1 MSKKVKMVL
10 HAEPGVGKSTF
21 AAKAPHPFFICTDGN
36 YEWLDLPVED
46 HVQVYSFA
54 ESVRL
59 IDDMI
64 ANPSKYSKYE
74 TIVIDL
80 IEDLYKWCE
89 FEYCQKNKLEHI
101 GDKGYGMGYD
111 IVANQFF
118 VEICK
123 LIGIDKNIIFLT
135 HGYTKVEK
143 DRRGVEIYKF
153 YPSNRIRDK
162 VWDMIEGR
170 VRYFLRA
177 YIKDEEDNNR
187 VIKKRYLSLIPK
199 GNEFGIA
206 RGLDESKVP
215 EDINLDWDEFAS
227 IIGLNSSPVIQKET
241 TQEVQEAAVEEV
253 QQKRKYTKHVKEEPV
268 EEKVEEPVEEKVEA
282 ILSNEDV
289 EAITKES
296 LFGEPGKLK
305 PTAKDLSEEYK
316 EKYKSDDEVKE
327 TPVETVL
334 VEQPT
339 PAIVQTEE
347 PVKKEETQ
355 AEKLAKLKAKL
366 AAMKK

>member
-1 MSKKVKMVL
+1 MSKKLKMVL
-10 HAEPGVGKSTF
+10 YAEPGVGKSTF
-21 AAKAPHPFFICTDGN
+21 AAKTPKPFFICTDGN
-36 YEWLDLPVED
+36 YSWLDLPEKD

-54 ESVRL
+54 ETTKI
-59 IDDMI
+59 IDDMV
-64 ANPSKYSKYE
+64 NHPDNYNQYE

-80 IEDLYKWCE
+80 IEDLFKFCE
-89 FEYCQKNKLEHI
+89 FEYCQKNKLEHV
-101 GDKGYGMGYD
+101 GDKGYGVGYD

-118 VEICK
+118 IEICK
-123 LIGIDKNIIFLT
+123 LIGLDKHILFLT

-227 IIGLNSSPVIQKET
+227 IIGLNTPTMDQKET
-241 TQEVQEAAVEEV
+241 IQEVQETVSEEAPV
-253 QQKRKYTKHVKEEPV
+253 KRKYTRHPKEEPV
-268 EEKVEEPVEEKVEA
+268 EEKVEEVVEEKVEDVTA
-282 ILSNEDV
+282 ED
-289 EAITKES
+289 

-305 PTAKDLSEEYK
+305 AEPTAKEMLEEYK
-316 EKYKSDDEVKE
+316 EKYQNDEVKE
-327 TPVETVL
+327 EKQKVAETVL
-334 VEQPT
+334 SDQSSPAFAQPNET
-339 PAIVQTEE
+339 
-347 PVKKEETQ
+347 VKKEESQ

>member
-21 AAKAPHPFFICTDGN
+21 ASKAPHPFFICTDGN
-36 YEWLDLPVED
+36 YEWLDLPEED

-54 ESVRL
+54 EATK
-59 IDDMI
+59 IINDMV
-64 ANPSKYSKYE
+64 ANPQKYAKYE
-74 TIVIDL
+74 TIVVDL
-80 IEDLYKWCE
+80 IEDLFKFCE
-89 FEYCQKNKLEHI
+89 FEYCQKNKLEHV
-101 GDKGYGMGYD
+101 GDKGYGVGYD

-118 VEICK
+118 IEMCK
-123 LIGIDKNIIFLT
+123 LIGIDKHIIFLT

-187 VIKKRYLSLIPK
+187 VVKRRYLSLIPK

-206 RGLDESKVP
+206 RGLDETKVP
-215 EDINLDWDEFAS
+215 EDINLDWNEFAS
-227 IIGLNSSPVIQKET
+227 IIGLDNTSEPAKPVKK
-241 TQEVQEAAVEEV
+241 VS
-253 QQKRKYTKHVKEEPV
+253 KP
-268 EEKVEEPVEEKVEA
+268 KVEEPAKP
-282 ILSNEDV
+282 IED
-289 EAITKES
+289 ITIEDIVGETKTIETS
-296 LFGEPGKLK
+296 TTIVQEPETVNNVTFGESKSEVTFAEE
-305 PTAKDLSEEYK
+305 TAPVT
-316 EKYKSDDEVKE
+316 EVK
-327 TPVETVL
+327 
-334 VEQPT
+334 
-339 PAIVQTEE
+339 AEE
-347 PVKKEETQ
+347 PKKELTQ
-355 AEKLAKLKAKL
+355 EEKLAKLKAKL

>member
-21 AAKAPHPFFICTDGN
+21 AAKAPRPFFLCTDGN
-36 YEWLDLPVED
+36 YEWLDLPDKD
-46 HVQVYSFA
+46 HIQVYSWA
-54 ESVRL
+54 EAIKV
-59 IDDMI
+59 INDMV
-64 ANPSKYSKYE
+64 AHPEKWEQYD

-123 LIGIDKNIIFLT
+123 LIGVDKHIIFLT

-177 YIKDEEDNNR
+177 YIKDEEDNDR
-187 VIKKRYLSLIPK
+187 VVKRRYLSLIPK

-215 EDINLDWDEFAS
+215 EDINLDWNEFAS
-227 IIGLNSSPVIQKET
+227 IIGLDSTPT
-241 TQEVQEAAVEEV
+241 TIPSEPKKVVNKTPKQEV
-253 QQKRKYTKHVKEEPV
+253 KKEEPV
-268 EEKVEEPVEEKVEA
+268 EVVIETKPLKETVTIVEEPA
-282 ILSNEDV
+282 IETEVVIENS
-289 EAITKES
+289 
-296 LFGEPGKLK
+296 
-305 PTAKDLSEEYK
+305 PT
-316 EKYKSDDEVKE
+316 VK
-327 TPVETVL
+327 
-334 VEQPT
+334 
-339 PAIVQTEE
+339 AEE
-347 PVKKEETQ
+347 PVKVEEVKEVEAFVQPVEKTEFAEAANNAAPIIETKKESQ
-355 AEKLAKLKAKL
+355 EEKLAKLKAKVAAKL
-366 AAMKK
+366 AAMNKN